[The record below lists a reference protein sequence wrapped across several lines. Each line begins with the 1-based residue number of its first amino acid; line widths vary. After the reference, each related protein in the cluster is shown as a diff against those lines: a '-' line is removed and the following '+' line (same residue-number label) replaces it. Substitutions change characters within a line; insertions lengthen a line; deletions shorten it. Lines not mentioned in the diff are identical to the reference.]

1 MTTRPTP
8 TPWPSFL
15 VNGSL
20 GILIG
25 RAANTAHSSNDQIAP
40 IPPNDPPEKVV
51 KRRLSASSATTENRN
66 AAFNRDSRP
75 GPASTTV
82 VFYRDGG
89 SERRRP
95 WLGAVVA
102 RATMP

>member
-25 RAANTAHSSNDQIAP
+25 RSANTANSSNDQIAP
-40 IPPNDPPEKVV
+40 IPPNGPPEKVV

-66 AAFNRDSRP
+66 TAFNPTADPDRLVLQLRLSL
-75 GPASTTV
+75 T
-82 VFYRDGG
+82 
-89 SERRRP
+89 
-95 WLGAVVA
+95 AVVSGGGLGLVLS
-102 RATMP
+102 